1 MYESVHPTAVVK
13 TKVVYFVLTKPF
25 HLYKLNLVECL
36 KDIKKFIKYYEE
48 AGDNV
53 ALTFLGKMGILE
65 KDLIPIILLNSPADS
80 SIKERLVL
88 ACSKKSVHK
97 DAVKKMVCCRKGY
110 HGH

>member
-1 MYESVHPTAVVK
+1 MT
-13 TKVVYFVLTKPF
+13 YFALTKPS
-25 HLYKLNLVECL
+25 HLYKLNLIECL

-65 KDLIPIILLNSPADS
+65 KDLIPIILLNSPADN

-88 ACSKKSVHK
+88 ACSKKSAQK
-97 DAVKKMVCCRKGY
+97 DALREMVCCRRGY